1 MHNLASHRHES
12 RLDVGGVLGRSLHKF
27 NSQTV
32 SKLLGRLVRHHLLG
46 GQIGLVSDEQL
57 DDVLVGIA
65 VNLVKPRLDIVER
78 ILVCDVVHD
87 DDSVGA
93 AVVAGRNRS
102 KSFLAGGIPLLLSS
116 RREEYNLELHRLSIQ
131 IHGADLL
138 PMRLI
143 RNDYEVDT
151 NSGNVAIRVLIIRK
165 TQQKAGLTDAGIS
178 NQQKLEKIVATVR

>member
-78 ILVCDVVHD
+78 ILICDVVHD

-93 AVVAGRNRS
+93 AVVA
-102 KSFLAGGIPLLLSS
+102 
-116 RREEYNLELHRLSIQ
+116 
-131 IHGADLL
+131 
-138 PMRLI
+138 
-143 RNDYEVDT
+143 
-151 NSGNVAIRVLIIRK
+151 
-165 TQQKAGLTDAGIS
+165 
-178 NQQKLEKIVATVR
+178 